1 MAPLGVPEIV
11 WRLGAF
17 ALIFA
22 GMALAE
28 LAAPR
33 LERPEML
40 RALKARRWVT
50 NIAMVV
56 VSSLLLRLVFPLA
69 AVGTALYAQAH
80 GYGLFPALGMSPVVA
95 GILSFLILDF
105 AIWLEHLASHKIRW
119 LWRFHRM
126 HHADTGF
133 DVTTALRFH
142 PVEILI
148 SIVWKAAIII
158 ALGAPALAV
167 LIFEIVLNGAAM
179 FNHANLKLPARVDG
193 LLRRLIVTPD
203 MHSIH
208 HSAAPDETDT
218 NYGFNLSLWDR
229 LFSTYRERSKLS
241 PEAMRIGLA
250 QYPNPS
256 PARLFWSLLLPFRKA
271 D

>member
-167 LIFEIVLNGAAM
+167 LIFEILLNGAAM
-179 FNHANLKLPARVDG
+179 FNHANIRLPGGCDRWI
-193 LLRRLIVTPD
+193 RLVIVTPD
-203 MHSIH
+203 MHRVH
-208 HSAAPDETDT
+208 HSTDRRETDS
-218 NYGFNLSLWDR
+218 NYGFSLSVWDR
-229 LFSTYRERSKLS
+229 IFSTYIAAPWRGHEDIELGL
-241 PEAMRIGLA
+241 EAYRNE
-250 QYPNPS
+250 Q
-256 PARLFWSLLLPFRKA
+256 PAGFLWSLMLPFRRK
-271 D
+271 